1 MESGKKK
8 WETSRQAEE
17 GYLRKT
23 LAVVEE
29 NVKSYGQEV
38 ARMQGNIDEMLAH
51 YHDNDVEV
59 WTILNNTLTLHEHMK
74 RALERNE
81 KALDKP
87 YFGRIIFH
95 DKTLDKEESL
105 YIGRG
110 GISRDTTH
118 WMVVDWRAPVANA
131 YYENSLGKCSYTAPG
146 GVEMEIELE
155 LKRTYEVE
163 GGKLLD
169 FYDSEVVAND
179 DLLTKYLAKNKEAVL
194 GEIVATIQK
203 EQNEIIR
210 KSPYHNIIVQGVAGS
225 GKTTV
230 AMHRISYILY
240 NYAERFRPDD
250 FYIVGSN
257 RILLDYITGV
267 LPDLDVYGVRQMTME
282 QLFVRLLYEDW
293 EEKKYRI
300 GSTAASGGTGSIKG
314 GTAWFRDL
322 EAFCRRTEWEVIPRE
337 SVFLD
342 PRQFVEGIR
351 NGKTGVFDETEGKP
365 AEPGRLV
372 RLADRE
378 TVEKYIRE
386 NPKISV
392 QSKINMLNERL
403 LNKVKEEF
411 LGKGIKYTE
420 AEKKAI
426 LKAYRGRYGGRT
438 WKKSVFRMYREF
450 LQEQAAKG
458 YETEVPEEE
467 FDIYDLAALAYLY
480 KRVKETEVIS
490 EAHHVVIDEAQD
502 FGMMAYHVLKFCIKD
517 CTYTVMGDVSQ
528 NIHFGFGLNDW
539 EELKE
544 LLLPD
549 AMDSF
554 GILKKSYR
562 NTVEISDFATGIL
575 HHGKFSVYPVEPII
589 RHGNPVQVRQAAD
602 RKELVRRAA
611 GVCRDWQ
618 ESGLGT
624 IAVICR
630 SQVSA
635 AAVSEELA
643 EYVEVM
649 ESNLEK
655 AVFGNGIMV
664 LPVEYT
670 KGLEFDAVLI
680 LNPTREEY
688 PADDGHAKLLYVAAT
703 RALHELCVLHTGN
716 LTGLIADPLPED
728 ACRYA
733 EEGKQAG
740 SEEGR
745 TALAETAE
753 NGGRQSE
760 PGGAVQ
766 EGQGIGEQKG
776 KEPEKRKGAGERKQP
791 DAERGGGERK
801 LPEAGRGTGE
811 RKLSDAGKG
820 GGERKLPD
828 AEQGKEAWKLPAG
841 QGAEVQKKKKPVAS
855 LKGVAG
861 RKGTMSVRTPEEK
874 RPFISRQLQKPSARP
889 AESCLSAG
897 AGGIARKEEH
907 AADVLGSGSR
917 ETENGTGSR
926 QVSDSL
932 GNGKPQAKTGSR
944 PAAVRRKDRDGFGF
958 GDMPATEKL
967 RPAGHAKIDLA
978 VRWFSRQEDGLY
990 LQSRYGTLRLSPV
1003 SGSIVRVT
1011 FAKDNRI
1018 AGGTHPLVKDYGTDQ
1033 AWMYRENGK
1042 YVELLTDSLC
1052 LQAEKAGGSIRYMSR
1067 DKKQLFLAER
1077 EKECRQSENGTGGNM
1092 QGWIYLDWQKGEK
1105 LYGFGAGKRGGMNL
1119 RGTARYISHG
1129 SGTQELP
1136 FVISD
1141 NGYGLLLAADG
1152 NAFCCDLPSYGSY
1165 LYGEYKR
1172 QTDFYFIAGQSRQ
1185 AVLEGYAFLCGSMPG
1200 WV

>member
-1 MESGKKK
+1 MENGKKR
-8 WETSRQAEE
+8 WGTSRQAEE
-17 GYLRKT
+17 GYLRQT
-23 LAVVEE
+23 LAVVGD

-87 YFGRIIFH
+87 YFGRIIFR
-95 DKTLDKEESL
+95 DRTLDKEESL
-105 YIGRG
+105 YIGKG

-169 FYDSEVVAND
+169 YYDSEVVAND

-240 NYAERFRPDD
+240 NYTERFRPDD

-300 GSTAASGGTGSIKG
+300 GRTAANGGAGSVKG

-322 EAFCRRTEWEVIPRE
+322 EEFCRQMEWEVIPRE

-365 AEPGRLV
+365 AEPERLV
-372 RLADRE
+372 QLADRV

-386 NPKISV
+386 NPKVSV

-403 LNKVKEEF
+403 VNKVKEEF
-411 LGKGIKYTE
+411 LGKGISYTE

-426 LKAYRGRYGGRT
+426 LKAYRGRYGGRV
-438 WKKSVFRMYREF
+438 WKKSVFGMYREF

-458 YETEVPEEE
+458 YETEFPEEE
-467 FDIYDLAALAYLY
+467 FDVYDLAALAYLY

-539 EELKE
+539 EELKS
-544 LLLPD
+544 LLLTD

-554 GILKKSYR
+554 GVLKKSYR
-562 NTVEISDFATGIL
+562 NTVEISEFATGIL

-589 RHGNPVQVRQAAD
+589 RHGNPVQMRQMAD
-602 RKELVRRAA
+602 RKEAVQYAA
-611 GVCRDWQ
+611 KVCRDWQ
-618 ESGLGT
+618 ERGLGT

-630 SQVSA
+630 SDKAA

-680 LNPTREEY
+680 LNPTREDY

-703 RALHELCVLHTGN
+703 RALHELCVLHVGN
-716 LTGLIADPLPED
+716 LTGLIADPLPEGD
-728 ACRYA
+728 GRDT
-733 EEGKQAG
+733 EEEKKDKAG
-740 SEEGR
+740 
-745 TALAETAE
+745 TL
-753 NGGRQSE
+753 
-760 PGGAVQ
+760 Q
-766 EGQGIGEQKG
+766 EKKLQ
-776 KEPEKRKGAGERKQP
+776 
-791 DAERGGGERK
+791 ERK
-801 LPEAGRGTGE
+801 LQE
-811 RKLSDAGKG
+811 RKLQ
-820 GGERKLPD
+820 ERKLQEKKPQEKKPD
-828 AEQGKEAWKLPAG
+828 ESGKASDSDGREAASGRMAESR
-841 QGAEVQKKKKPVAS
+841 GAEPQRAEALPEGHGIEMQKRKKPVAS
-855 LKGVAG
+855 LKGVTG
-861 RKGTMSVRTPEEK
+861 RKGTMSVRTVTPEEK
-874 RPFISRQLQKPSARP
+874 KPFISRQPQKPSARP
-889 AESCLSAG
+889 AESLRPAG
-897 AGGIARKEEH
+897 AAKDSMAWQEKTEE
-907 AADVLGSGSR
+907 AVSPENREPASGDGSR
-917 ETENGTGSR
+917 TVPGSIGKR
-926 QVSDSL
+926 AVAAKRRNTDS
-932 GNGKPQAKTGSR
+932 P
-944 PAAVRRKDRDGFGF
+944 GF
-958 GDMPATEKL
+958 GDMPVTEKL
-967 RPAGHAKIDLA
+967 RPAGHAKIDLSI
-978 VRWFSRQEDGLY
+978 RWFSRQEDGLY
-990 LQSRYGTLRLSPV
+990 LQSRYGTLRLSPIND
-1003 SGSIVRVT
+1003 SIVRVT
-1011 FAKDNRI
+1011 FAKDRKI
-1018 AGGTHPLVKDYGTDQ
+1018 AGGIHPLVKDYGTDQ

-1042 YVELLTDSLC
+1042 FVELLTDSLC
-1052 LQAEKAGGSIRYMSR
+1052 LQAEKTGGGIRYMSR
-1067 DKKQLFLAER
+1067 DKKRLFLAEQG
-1077 EKECRQSENGTGGNM
+1077 KESRQSENGTGGNV

-1105 LYGFGAGKRGGMNL
+1105 LYGFGAGEKGGMNL

-1129 SGTQELP
+1129 SGTEELP
-1136 FVISD
+1136 FIVSD
-1141 NGYGLLLAADG
+1141 NGYGILLASDG

-1165 LYGEYKR
+1165 LYAEYRR
-1172 QTDFYFIAGQSRQ
+1172 QADFYFIAGDSRK
-1185 AVLEGYAFLCGSMPG
+1185 AVLDGYAFLRGSLPG
-1200 WV
+1200 WM